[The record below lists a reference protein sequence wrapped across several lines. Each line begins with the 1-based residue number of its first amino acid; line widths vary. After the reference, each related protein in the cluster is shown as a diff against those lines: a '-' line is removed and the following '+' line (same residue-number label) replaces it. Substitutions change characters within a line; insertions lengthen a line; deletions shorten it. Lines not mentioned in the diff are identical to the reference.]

1 MSNII
6 IESANRFPVF
16 LRETEYVER
25 KGLGHPDT
33 ICDKVADAISLALSQ
48 EYIREFGQV
57 LHHNVDKALLVAGE
71 TEPKLGGGTVRQP
84 MRLILGDRATSV
96 CQGRQ
101 IDVKGIVQ
109 QTVNTWFP
117 HNLRFV
123 DASQHLVLQN
133 ELREGSEQLTGI
145 YRHEQVLAND
155 TSVGIGFAPL
165 SETEQL
171 VLAAEKFLN
180 SPAFKQ
186 EHPATGEDIK
196 VMGIRRSRHLHLTV
210 AIAFVDRFIRSV
222 KDYFEQ
228 KQAIAARLTEF
239 LRSKLKELDE
249 VSLKI
254 NLLDDPQQ
262 GQAGIYLT
270 VLGTSAEHGDC
281 GQVGRGNRINGLIS
295 LCRPMT
301 LEAASG
307 KNPVRHVGKVYSYL
321 ATQIAQSIHESID
334 AVAEANVWL
343 CSQIGQSV
351 AQPWFSTVEITPRD
365 GISLEELR
373 TPVAAI
379 VDSQLASVAS
389 LSEKLIRGEF
399 AS

>member
-6 IESANRFPVF
+6 IESANRSPVSC
-16 LRETEYVER
+16 RETEYVER

-71 TEPKLGGGTVRQP
+71 TAPQLGGGTVRQP
-84 MRLILGDRATSV
+84 MRLVLGDRATSA
-96 CQGRQ
+96 CEGRR
-101 IDVKGIVQ
+101 IDVKGIVR
-109 QTVNTWFP
+109 QTVNSWFP
-117 HNLRFV
+117 ESMRFV
-123 DASQHLVLQN
+123 DPSQHLVLQN
-133 ELREGSEQLTGI
+133 ELREGSEQLTGL

-155 TSVGIGFAPL
+155 TSVGVGFAPL

-171 VLAAEKFLN
+171 VLKAEKFLN

-186 EHPATGEDIK
+186 EHPETGEDIK
-196 VMGIRRSRHLHLTV
+196 VMGVRRGRHLHLTV

-222 KDYFEQ
+222 EDYFEQ
-228 KQAIAARLTEF
+228 KRAAEASLTEF
-239 LRSKLKELDE
+239 LRSQLKELDE
-249 VSLKI
+249 VSLQI

-270 VLGTSAEHGDC
+270 VLGTSGEHGDC

-307 KNPVRHVGKVYSYL
+307 KNPVRHVGKVYNYL

-334 AVAEANVWL
+334 GVAEANVWL

-351 AQPWFSTVEITPRD
+351 AQPWFTTVEIAPHA
-365 GISLEELR
+365 GSNLEELR
-373 TPVAAI
+373 APIADI
-379 VDSQLASVAS
+379 VDAQLASVAS

-399 AS
+399 SH